1 MKFIFLAGGCVGFI
15 VVGGASLL
23 AGHAPDR
30 ALLDA
35 AVGCLAGAMLFRWFW
50 AVLVKGMRE
59 TVVTRTMAAV
69 TPAAELRAPVAPAP
83 APAAPAAGA
92 PPSRKR

>member
-30 ALLDA
+30 ALFDA
-35 AVGCLAGAMLFRWFW
+35 AVGCLAAAMLFRWFW

-59 TVVTRTMAAV
+59 TVVTRSMAPV
-69 TPAAELRAPVAPAP
+69 LPAAEPHAGVAPVA
-83 APAAPAAGA
+83 AASANGA
-92 PPSRKR
+92 PPARKR